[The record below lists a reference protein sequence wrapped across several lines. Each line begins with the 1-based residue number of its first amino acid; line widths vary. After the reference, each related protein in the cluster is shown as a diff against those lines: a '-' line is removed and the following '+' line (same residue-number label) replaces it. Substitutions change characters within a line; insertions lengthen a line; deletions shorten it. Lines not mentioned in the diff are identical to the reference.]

1 MASKN
6 KTEKLGLNLWEGT
19 DRPQRGDFNSDN
31 MIVDEAL
38 GGHIANGDLHLS
50 STEKE
55 RVKRPVATQSYIGS
69 GEATL
74 SLSLGTTPSMVV
86 VYCDAMPFSVY
97 DGSGSCTKVYG
108 GVAVYGAGGSAGIK
122 IEGNTLKLSQD
133 ASAQN
138 GVRNCLNEKDRQYRV
153 AVVK

>member
-31 MIVDEAL
+31 MIVEEAL

-50 STEKE
+50 SAEKE
-55 RVKRPVATQSYIGS
+55 RVKRPVGTQSYLGS
-69 GEATL
+69 GEASL
-74 SLSLGTTPSMVV
+74 SLSLGTTPSVVV
-86 VYCDAMPFSVY
+86 VYCDGMPMSIY
-97 DGSGSCTKVYG
+97 DGSTACTKVYG
-108 GVAVYGAGGSAGIK
+108 GVAVYGAGGSMGIK
-122 IEGNTLKLSQD
+122 IEGSTLKLSQD
-133 ASAQN
+133 TSAKN
-138 GVRNCLNEKDRQYRV
+138 GVMNCLNEKDRQYRV